1 MAKIKLIGFV
11 GENPKV
17 VARLLSDMAAQEA
30 FNVRLDDGGLTPI
43 RKAKFAFQFPNG
55 IGANYR
61 TIYRWNEQWFGYN
74 NDVYLAPGPVAADRL
89 YIMGDGAPKMYV
101 AGAYYPLAVPRPAV
115 KLGAT
120 VNGTPAANSSV
131 VTRLYVFTWVTQFGE
146 ESEPSIVTD
155 DVNWSPGQNVTLYNF
170 PAVPA
175 GRGITRQ
182 RIYRAQTGKTGTQ
195 MYFIE
200 ERAASSNNYVDNIS
214 PESLQEKLPS
224 VAYQTPI
231 DSLTGLIPL
240 PNGMMA
246 AFSGKDLYFCEPYQP
261 HAWPE
266 AYSLSMDYP
275 IVALGAFGS
284 SIVVMTK
291 GTPYIVT
298 GTAPE
303 NMVAERIERDLP
315 CINSRG
321 VVDMGYSVV
330 YPTHDGLVQ
339 VSAASADVV
348 STGMFSRDD
357 WLRLNPFGMVA
368 GQYNGRYFT
377 SYNYSD
383 VQNVEHNG
391 TFILDLTGEQA
402 FLIRADVRAQAM
414 FYDKTV
420 GVLYML
426 IQGSIYEWDA
436 QSEANAIQTW
446 RSKLFVLDTP
456 TNFGAVLVEGDDR
469 MTDQQA
475 AALQAEIDR
484 IKAANAAAF
493 NTSTLGGDINGMV
506 LNERTIN
513 GDILQPIPTLSM
525 KLAVNIYADRKLVAT
540 TGRLNLMDR
549 LPSGF
554 KARIWEVEVT
564 GDAPITQVTL
574 ATTGSELAEV

>member
-1 MAKIKLIGFV
+1 MAKLKLIGFV

-17 VARLLSDMAAQEA
+17 IPRLLSDMGAQEA

-43 RKAKFAFQFPNG
+43 RKHKFAYEFPS
-55 IGANYR
+55 GAALNFR

-74 NDVYLAPGPVAADRL
+74 GDVYLAPGPVATERL
-89 YIMGDGAPKMYV
+89 YIMGDGAPKMY
-101 AGAYYPLAVPRPAV
+101 ANGAYYPLAVPRPAV

-120 VNGTPAANSSV
+120 LNGAPAANSSIS
-131 VTRLYVFTWVTQFGE
+131 TRLYVFTWVTQFGE

-155 DVNWSPGQNVTLYNF
+155 DVNWSPGQSVTLSGF
-170 PAVPA
+170 PGVPA
-175 GRGITRQ
+175 GRGIISQ

-195 MYFIE
+195 MYFID
-200 ERAASSNNYVDNIS
+200 ERPASSSNYTDNIS
-214 PESLQEKLPS
+214 PESLQEQLPS
-224 VAYQTPI
+224 VAYQTPLNT
-231 DSLTGLIPL
+231 LTGLISL

-246 AFSGKDLYFCEPYQP
+246 AFSGKELYFCEPYQP

-266 AYSLSMDYP
+266 AYSLAMDYP
-275 IVALGAFGS
+275 IVALGAFES
-284 SIVVMTK
+284 SIVVMTE

-298 GTAPE
+298 GTSPE
-303 NMVAERIERDLP
+303 NMVAQRIERDLP

-330 YPTHDGLVQ
+330 YPSHDGLVQ
-339 VSAASADVV
+339 VSAGAANVV

-368 GQYNGRYFT
+368 SQYNGRYFT

-383 VQNVEHNG
+383 VQNIEHSG
-391 TFILDLTGEQA
+391 TFLLDLTGEQA
-402 FLIRADVRAQAM
+402 FLIRATVRAQAM

-420 GVLYML
+420 GVLYLL
-426 IQGSIYEWDA
+426 IDGSIYEWDA

-446 RSKLFVLDTP
+446 RSKLFVLPTP
-456 TNFGAVLVEGDDR
+456 TNFGAVLVEGDANMSD
-469 MTDQQA
+469 TQA
-475 AALQAEIDR
+475 IALQAEIDR
-484 IKAANAAAF
+484 IKAANTAAF
-493 NTSTLGGDINGMV
+493 NSRTLEGEVNGMA
-506 LNERTIN
+506 LNVMTMN
-513 GDILQPIPTLSM
+513 GDILQPVPTLSM

-540 TGRLNLMDR
+540 TSRLNLMDR

-554 KARIWEVEVT
+554 KARVWEVEVT

-574 ATTGSELAEV
+574 ATTGAELAEI